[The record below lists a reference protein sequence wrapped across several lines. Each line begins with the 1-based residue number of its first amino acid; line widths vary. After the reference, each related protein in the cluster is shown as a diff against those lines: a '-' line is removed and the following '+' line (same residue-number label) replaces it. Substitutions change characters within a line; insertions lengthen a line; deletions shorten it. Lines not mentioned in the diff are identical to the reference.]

1 MATQGTHPGNVH
13 LPAETPTRSTVERG
27 ERGILERR
35 RELNAERKRK
45 RLVGARSRR
54 RHARWLRGI
63 ANCANDPSPVRRHI
77 EVLLHYRAAAVR
89 TDLLELAAML
99 ERAHEPDPACM
110 AALHELLSDG
120 RDSALYNPNIPVDEL
135 HATIEHVRAGLTSHP
150 RGATRHHSAP
160 SARAPLTLDA
170 DDWRS

>member
-1 MATQGTHPGNVH
+1 MATQDRYPGTVH
-13 LPAETPTRSTVERG
+13 LPAETPTRSTVERDK
-27 ERGILERR
+27 RSILERQ
-35 RELNAERKRK
+35 RERSAERKRT

-54 RHARWLRGI
+54 RHAQWLRGI
-63 ANCANDPSPVRRHI
+63 VKSANDPDAIRRHN

-110 AALHELLSDG
+110 AALHELLADG

-135 HATIEHVRAGLTSHP
+135 HATIERVRAGLTSQPHACTRRRQAP
-150 RGATRHHSAP
+150 REDTR
-160 SARAPLTLDA
+160 
-170 DDWRS
+170 

>member
-1 MATQGTHPGNVH
+1 MATQD
-13 LPAETPTRSTVERG
+13 ERDERS
-27 ERGILERR
+27 ILELQ
-35 RELNAERKRK
+35 RERSAERKRK

-54 RHARWLRGI
+54 RHARWLRSI
-63 ANCANDPSPVRRHI
+63 VNSANDAGPIRRHN

-110 AALHELLSDG
+110 AALHELLADG
-120 RDSALYNPNIPVDEL
+120 RDSALYNPNVPFDEL
-135 HATIEHVRAGLTSHP
+135 HATIERVRAGLTGQPHAS
-150 RGATRHHSAP
+150 TRRRPAP
-160 SARAPLTLDA
+160 SARAPLTLDT